1 MAEPS
6 TIDIQKVYNSA
17 TEKFKNFVGG
27 GEGGLSSSEKAM
39 QENIGKLFDTF
50 TLG

>member
-17 TEKFKNFVGG
+17 TEKFKSFIGAVDSP
-27 GEGGLSSSEKAM
+27 LSSSNKT
-39 QENIGKLFDTF
+39 IY
-50 TLG
+50 